1 MLCDTTAEWSPVV
14 CPPATAAMA
23 FESVIVLSDD
33 HPEHEAALNKN
44 SPSRGQWCTAVC
56 INQSVV
62 CLNVWKSLMEAL
74 LHCSHRFCASLVPQ
88 GNVSRD

>member
-1 MLCDTTAEWSPVV
+1 M

-56 INQSVV
+56 INQSVL
-62 CLNVWKSLMEAL
+62 CLNVW
-74 LHCSHRFCASLVPQ
+74 
-88 GNVSRD
+88 